1 LPIQTAV
8 PIQTTVPIRTTAP
21 SQVRRGPGS
30 RRERGDDGLAEFVV
44 LIPVFFLA
52 VLLAVQFAL
61 WSHASHLARAAAEQ
75 GASTAAAFGS
85 TPAAGTSAAY
95 QFIATT
101 GANSLTAP
109 QVTTTTGTGDT
120 VQVTITGKAQ
130 VIIPWLTMQVS
141 ETSVEPVQKFRVEA
155 LEFRNSE
162 AHRGSNPS
170 VDARFE
176 AHWGTRVP
184 RPEGYGVIAR

>member
-1 LPIQTAV
+1 MPI
-8 PIQTTVPIRTTAP
+8 PTTVPIRTTSSP
-21 SQVRRGPGS
+21 QDFRGPGS
-30 RRERGDDGLAEFVV
+30 RRVRGDDGLAEFVV

-75 GASTAAAFGS
+75 GASTAAAYGS

-109 QVTTTTGTGDT
+109 QVTTTTVTGDT

-130 VIIPWLTMQVS
+130 VIIPWLSLQVS

-155 LEFRNSE
+155 LEFGNSE
-162 AHRGSNPS
+162 AHRGPNPS
-170 VDARFE
+170 VSARLE
-176 AHWGTRVP
+176 AHWDPRVP
-184 RPEGYGVIAR
+184 RPEGYRVTTR